1 MHALL
6 WFWLGTVVGSFA
18 GVFFVA
24 LLQAARSN
32 TDEEVS
38 K

>member
-6 WFWLGTVVGSFA
+6 WFWLGTVVGSFVGIFA
-18 GVFFVA
+18 IA

-38 K
+38 E

>member
-18 GVFFVA
+18 SVFAIA
-24 LLQAARSN
+24 LLQASRSN
-32 TDEEVS
+32 TDEEVPE
-38 K
+38 